1 MVPTTISSMAVSD
14 CECQT
19 FDWSILLVASGIL
32 AWCLAQLLRG
42 CSLLASC
49 RCQSKIIGQPQPE
62 GQTAGAP
69 GANGQTCQKFG
80 QPEEQSAGAPGANGQ
95 TCQTFGQPEGQA
107 AGAPGASGQTSQTF
121 DQPKG
126 QTASQTP
133 GCGCQTVRK
142 TEKKVYIT
150 VQGKCYHMD
159 PECQHIRNRN
169 AVVEKVPCSVC
180 VCEHAVFAK
189 LWIRCK
195 TPKVKSDKGWY
206 KLMSDKLS
214 WNKDAAWTVPVLLVS
229 NFLLINPYLSFT
241 DVWVCWWLK

>member
-19 FDWSILLVASGIL
+19 FDWSILLVASGIF

-42 CSLLASC
+42 CSLLASMC
-49 RCQSKIIGQPQPE
+49 RCQSKIIGQPQAE
-62 GQTAGAP
+62 GQAAGAPGANGKTCQTFAQPEEQAAGAP
-69 GANGQTCQKFG
+69 GANGQTCH
-80 QPEEQSAGAPGANGQ
+80 
-95 TCQTFGQPEGQA
+95 TFGQPEGQA
-107 AGAPGASGQTSQTF
+107 AGAPGASGQTCHTFGQPEGQAAGAPGASGQTCQTF
-121 DQPKG
+121 GQPKG

-133 GCGCQTVRK
+133 GGGCHTVRK

-189 LWIRCK
+189 L
-195 TPKVKSDKGWY
+195 
-206 KLMSDKLS
+206 
-214 WNKDAAWTVPVLLVS
+214 
-229 NFLLINPYLSFT
+229 
-241 DVWVCWWLK
+241 

>member
-1 MVPTTISSMAVSD
+1 MLGPASSRLQSAGKLSLPKQNNWPTTTRGANS
-14 CECQT
+14 
-19 FDWSILLVASGIL
+19 WSTWSKWTNV
-32 AWCLAQLLRG
+32 
-42 CSLLASC
+42 
-49 RCQSKIIGQPQPE
+49 SKIWPTRG
-62 GQTAGAP
+62 GAP
-69 GANGQTCQKFG
+69 GANGQTCQTFG
-80 QPEEQSAGAPGANGQ
+80 QPEGQSAGAPGANGQ

-180 VCEHAVFAK
+180 VCANMQCLPNFELDAK
-189 LWIRCK
+189 L
-195 TPKVKSDKGWY
+195 PKSSQTKAGTS
-206 KLMSDKLS
+206 
-214 WNKDAAWTVPVLLVS
+214 
-229 NFLLINPYLSFT
+229 
-241 DVWVCWWLK
+241 

>member
-62 GQTAGAP
+62 GQTAGAL

-95 TCQTFGQPEGQA
+95 TCQTFGQPEGQSAGAPGANGQTCKTFGQPEGQA

-180 VCEHAVFAK
+180 VRTC
-189 LWIRCK
+189 
-195 TPKVKSDKGWY
+195 S
-206 KLMSDKLS
+206 
-214 WNKDAAWTVPVLLVS
+214 
-229 NFLLINPYLSFT
+229 
-241 DVWVCWWLK
+241 VCQTLN

>member
-1 MVPTTISSMAVSD
+1 MVCLAAISGDQQLVTQSDQSKSLSTPVFFNAMVPTTSSSMAVSD

-62 GQTAGAP
+62 GQAAGAP

-80 QPEEQSAGAPGANGQ
+80 QPKGQ
-95 TCQTFGQPEGQA
+95 T
-107 AGAPGASGQTSQTF
+107 AGAPGASGQTCQTF
-121 DQPKG
+121 GQPKG

-133 GCGCQTVRK
+133 GCCCHTVPK
-142 TEKKVYIT
+142 IEKKVYIT
-150 VQGKCYHMD
+150 VHGKRYHMD
-159 PECQHIRNRN
+159 PESQHIRNRN

-180 VCEHAVFAK
+180 VCVCEHAAFAK
-189 LWIRCK
+189 L
-195 TPKVKSDKGWY
+195 
-206 KLMSDKLS
+206 
-214 WNKDAAWTVPVLLVS
+214 
-229 NFLLINPYLSFT
+229 
-241 DVWVCWWLK
+241 